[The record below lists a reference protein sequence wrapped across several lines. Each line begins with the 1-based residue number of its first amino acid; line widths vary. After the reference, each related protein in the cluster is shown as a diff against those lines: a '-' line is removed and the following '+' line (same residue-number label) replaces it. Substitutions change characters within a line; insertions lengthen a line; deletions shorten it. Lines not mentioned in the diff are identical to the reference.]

1 MALTQRL
8 EFRQSQSLVMTPQ
21 LMQAIK
27 LLQLSNL
34 DLATFVEDEL
44 ERNPLLERASDGNDP
59 PVAGEALP
67 ERAEFSGHDETG
79 SAGDADSGFEPSDF
93 SDHGGGDGFEA
104 APDEWM
110 NRELG
115 TRAEI
120 EQTLDTGL
128 DNVFSEEPAEA
139 AARTAQDAAPTAY
152 TEWGGGASNDDSYNL
167 EAFVA
172 AEETLAGHLAE
183 QLAMA
188 FAGPAQRMIGQYL
201 IDLVD
206 EAGYLPPDLGG
217 VCERLGASQE
227 AVDEVLAVLQKFDP
241 PGICARNLSEC
252 LAIQLREQNRYDPA
266 MQALVEHL
274 DMLAKRDIANLRK
287 ICGVDDEDLADMIGE
302 IRRLDPKPGLKFG
315 SARMQTVV
323 PDVYVR
329 PGPDGGWH
337 VELNSDTL
345 PRVLVNQVYYSE
357 LSKTIRKDGDKSYF
371 TDCLQN
377 ATWLVRALDQRA
389 RTILKVATEIVR
401 QQDGFFTQGVA
412 HLRPLNL
419 KAVADAIQ
427 MHESTVSRV
436 TANKYMATNRGSFE
450 LKYFFTASIA
460 SADGG
465 EAHSAEAVRH
475 HIRQLIDGESPSA
488 ILSDDTIVERL
499 RESGIDIARRTVAK
513 YREAMRIPSSVQRRR
528 DKQSMLGNAL
538 TAPATPSDRILS
550 DRTTSADRSRD
561 IAPA

>member
-34 DLATFVEDEL
+34 DLSAFVEEEL
-44 ERNPLLERASDGNDP
+44 ERNPLLERGSEGAEA
-59 PVAGEALP
+59 PVAGEPPSDAYYN
-67 ERAEFSGHDETG
+67 EAEAGAA
-79 SAGDADSGFEPSDF
+79 AGDAAGAAESFEPAQ
-93 SDHGGGDGFEA
+93 E
-104 APDEWM
+104 EWLS
-110 NRELG
+110 RDLG
-115 TRAEI
+115 SRTEI

-128 DNVFSEEPAEA
+128 ENVFTEEPAEA
-139 AARTAQDAAPTAY
+139 AARNAQDAAPSVY
-152 TEWGGGASNDDSYNL
+152 TEWGGGASSDEDYNL

-172 AEETLAGHLAE
+172 AETTLADHLAE
-183 QLAMA
+183 QAAVALSS
-188 FAGPAQRMIGQYL
+188 PAERMIGRYL
-201 IDLVD
+201 IDLID
-206 EAGYLPPDLGG
+206 EAGYLPPDLGHAS
-217 VCERLGASQE
+217 EKLGASQSDID
-227 AVDEVLAVLQKFDP
+227 AVLAVLQKFDP
-241 PGICARNLSEC
+241 PGICARSLSEC
-252 LAIQLREQNRYDPA
+252 LAIQLRELDRYDPA
-266 MQALVEHL
+266 MQALIEHL
-274 DMLAKRDIANLRK
+274 DLLARRDIASLRK
-287 ICGVDDEDLADMIGE
+287 LCGVDDEDIVDMIAE

-315 SARMQTVV
+315 SSRTQTMV

-329 PGPDGGWH
+329 PGPDGGWL

-345 PRVLVNQVYYSE
+345 PRVLVNQRYYAE

-371 TDCLQN
+371 TDCMQN

-401 QQDGFFTQGVA
+401 QQDGFFTSGVA

-436 TANKYMATNRGSFE
+436 TANKYMATNRGTFE
-450 LKYFFTASIA
+450 MKYFFTASIA

-475 HIRQLIDGESPSA
+475 LIKQLIDAEEPTA
-488 ILSDDTIVERL
+488 ILSDDVIVERL
-499 RESGIDIARRTVAK
+499 RDSGIEIARRTVAK

-528 DKQSMLGNAL
+528 DKQSMLG
-538 TAPATPSDRILS
+538 SILS
-550 DRTTSADRSRD
+550 NTGAPDRSKNTE
-561 IAPA
+561 PA

>member
-34 DLATFVEDEL
+34 DLSTFVEEEL
-44 ERNPLLERASDGNDP
+44 ERNPLLERANDGP
-59 PVAGEALP
+59 EAPVAGEQQMS
-67 ERAEFSGHDETG
+67 ERAEFSD
-79 SAGDADSGFEPSDF
+79 AGEAAGEDFGDSGAAAGESF
-93 SDHGGGDGFEA
+93 DG
-104 APDEWM
+104 APEDWM
-110 NRELG
+110 SRDLG
-115 TRAEI
+115 TRTEI

-128 DNVFSEEPAEA
+128 DNVFSEEPAET
-139 AARTAQDAAPTAY
+139 AARNAQDAAPTTY
-152 TEWGGGASNDDSYNL
+152 TEWGGGASGEEDYNL

-172 AEETLAGHLAE
+172 AETTLSDHLAE
-183 QLAMA
+183 QAAVA
-188 FAGPAQRMIGQYL
+188 FTAPADRMIGQYL

-206 EAGYLPPDLGG
+206 EAGYLPADLGQAAD
-217 VCERLGASQE
+217 RLGAEQ
-227 AVDEVLAVLQKFDP
+227 ADVDAVLGVLQTFDP

-252 LAIQLREQNRYDPA
+252 LAIQLRELDRYDPA

-274 DMLAKRDIANLRK
+274 DLLAKRDFASLRK
-287 ICGVDDEDLADMIGE
+287 LCGVDDEDLVDMIGE

-315 SARMQTVV
+315 TTRTQTMV

-329 PGPDGGWH
+329 PGPDGGWL

-401 QQDGFFTQGVA
+401 QQDGFFTHGVA

-436 TANKYMATNRGSFE
+436 TANKYMATNRGTFE

-475 HIRQLIDGESPSA
+475 HIKQLIDAEDPSA
-488 ILSDDTIVERL
+488 ILSDDTIVEKL
-499 RESGIDIARRTVAK
+499 RAAGIDIARRTVAK

-528 DKQSMLGNAL
+528 DKQSMLAHAL
-538 TAPATPSDRILS
+538 SGPAGA
-550 DRTTSADRSRD
+550 DRTRD
-561 IAPA
+561 TASV

>member
-8 EFRQSQSLVMTPQ
+8 EFRQTQSLVMTPQ

-34 DLATFVEDEL
+34 DLVAFVEDEL
-44 ERNPLLERASDGNDP
+44 ERNPLLERADQDGSPDREREP
-59 PVAGEALP
+59 AASADYADGDDTGFSGSEGEA
-67 ERAEFSGHDETG
+67 
-79 SAGDADSGFEPSDF
+79 SAGAFEP
-93 SDHGGGDGFEA
+93 GAEEWM
-104 APDEWM
+104 APD
-110 NRELG
+110 LG
-115 TRAEI
+115 SRAEI
-120 EQTLDTGL
+120 EQTLDTGME
-128 DNVFSEEPAEA
+128 NVFPEEPADA
-139 AARTAQDAAPTAY
+139 AARAAQDAAPTAY
-152 TEWGGGASNDDSYNL
+152 TEWGGGASNDDDYNL

-172 AEETLAGHLAE
+172 AETTLSGHLAE
-183 QLAMA
+183 QLAVA
-188 FAGPAQRMIGQYL
+188 FPDPARRMIGQYL
-201 IDLVD
+201 IDLAD
-206 EAGYLPPDLGG
+206 DAGYVPADLGDAH
-217 VCERLGASQE
+217 EKLGTSRADVE
-227 AVDEVLAVLQKFDP
+227 AVLAVLQTFDP
-241 PGICARNLSEC
+241 PGVCARNLSEC
-252 LAIQLREQNRYDPA
+252 LAIQLRERDRYDPA
-266 MQALVEHL
+266 MQALVENL
-274 DMLAKRDIANLRK
+274 DLLAKRDIAALRK
-287 ICGVDDEDLADMIGE
+287 ICGVDDEDIADMISE
-302 IRRLDPKPGLKFG
+302 IRHLDPKPGLRFG
-315 SARMQTVV
+315 SARTQSVV

-345 PRVLVNQVYYSE
+345 PKVLVNQTYYSQ

-419 KAVADAIQ
+419 KTVADAIQ

-436 TANKYMATNRGSFE
+436 TANKYMATNRGTFE

-465 EAHSAEAVRH
+465 DAHSAEAVRH
-475 HIRQLIDGESPSA
+475 RIKLLIDAESPNA

-499 RESGIDIARRTVAK
+499 RADGIDIARRTVAK

-528 DKQSMLGNAL
+528 DKQSMLGAAL
-538 TAPATPSDRILS
+538 TSSSST
-550 DRTTSADRSRD
+550 ADRSRD
-561 IAPA
+561 TATA

>member
-34 DLATFVEDEL
+34 DLSAFVEEEL
-44 ERNPLLERASDGNDP
+44 ERNPLLERASDGP
-59 PVAGEALP
+59 EAPVAGEPVA
-67 ERAEFSGHDETG
+67 ERAEFSDSAEYGDG
-79 SAGDADSGFEPSDF
+79 SGGDADMSGGSTGDSFEP
-93 SDHGGGDGFEA
+93 GQAEWLN
-104 APDEWM
+104 PD
-110 NRELG
+110 LG
-115 TRAEI
+115 TRTEI
-120 EQTLDTGL
+120 EQTLDSPL
-128 DNVFSEEPAEA
+128 DNVFTEEPAEA
-139 AARTAQDAAPTAY
+139 AARVAQDAAPTAY
-152 TEWGGGASNDDSYNL
+152 TEWGGGASNDEDYNL

-172 AEETLAGHLAE
+172 AEVTLGSHLAE
-183 QLAMA
+183 QLAVA
-188 FAGPAQRMIGQYL
+188 FPSPVQRMIGQYL

-206 EAGYLPPDLGG
+206 DAGYVPVDLGQAA
-217 VCERLGASQE
+217 ERLGASQQD
-227 AVDEVLAVLQKFDP
+227 VDAVLAVLQKFDP
-241 PGICARNLSEC
+241 PGVCARNLSEC
-252 LAIQLREQNRYDPA
+252 LAIQLRELNRYDPA

-274 DMLAKRDIANLRK
+274 DLLAKRDVASLRK
-287 ICGVDDEDLADMIGE
+287 LCGVDDDDITDMIGE

-315 SARMQTVV
+315 SARTQTMV

-345 PRVLVNQVYYSE
+345 PRVLVNQVYYTE

-377 ATWLVRALDQRA
+377 ATWLVRALDQRS

-401 QQDGFFTQGVA
+401 QQDGFFTHGVA

-450 LKYFFTASIA
+450 LKYFFTASSA
-460 SADGG
+460 SAYG
-465 EAHSAEAVRH
+465 AEARSARTAYH
-475 HIRQLIDGESPSA
+475 HIKLLIDAEAPSA

-499 RESGIDIARRTVAK
+499 RGSGIDIARRTVAK

-528 DKQSMLGNAL
+528 DKQSALGNVL
-538 TAPATPSDRILS
+538 STAM
-550 DRTTSADRSRD
+550 ADRSRNPE
-561 IAPA
+561 PA

>member
-34 DLATFVEDEL
+34 DLTTFVEEEL
-44 ERNPLLERASDGNDP
+44 ERNPLLERASDES
-59 PVAGEALP
+59 PVGEAP
-67 ERAEFSGHDETG
+67 AEAG
-79 SAGDADSGFEPSDF
+79 SYGDSDGQGDGQGEDGFGGGAEGFEP
-93 SDHGGGDGFEA
+93 GQE
-104 APDEWM
+104 EWM
-110 NRELG
+110 SKDLG

-139 AARTAQDAAPTAY
+139 AARNAQDAAPTTY
-152 TEWGGGASNDDSYNL
+152 TEWGGGASGTEDYNL

-172 AEETLAGHLAE
+172 AETTLSDHLAE
-183 QLAMA
+183 QLAVA
-188 FAGPAQRMIGQYL
+188 FTAPAQRMIGQYL

-206 EAGYLPPDLGG
+206 EAGYLPADLGQAA
-217 VCERLGASQE
+217 ERLGASQADVE
-227 AVDEVLAVLQKFDP
+227 GVLAVLQKFDP
-241 PGICARNLSEC
+241 PGVCARNLSEC
-252 LAIQLREQNRYDPA
+252 LAIQLRELDRYDPA

-274 DMLAKRDIANLRK
+274 DLLAKRDIVALRK
-287 ICGVDDEDLADMIGE
+287 ICGVDDEDIADMIGE
-302 IRRLDPKPGLKFG
+302 IRRLNPKPGMKFG
-315 SARMQTVV
+315 SARLQTMV

-345 PRVLVNQVYYSE
+345 PRVLVNQTYYSE
-357 LSKTIRKDGDKSYF
+357 LSKKVGKDGDKSYF
-371 TDCLQN
+371 TDALQN

-401 QQDGFFTQGVA
+401 QQDGFFTHGVA

-436 TANKYMATNRGSFE
+436 TANKYMATNRGTFE

-475 HIRQLIDGESPSA
+475 HIKQLIDSEEPSA

-499 RESGIDIARRTVAK
+499 RASGIDIARRTVAK

-528 DKQSMLGNAL
+528 DKQSALGNVL
-538 TAPATPSDRILS
+538 STALS
-550 DRTTSADRSRD
+550 DRSRNPE
-561 IAPA
+561 PA